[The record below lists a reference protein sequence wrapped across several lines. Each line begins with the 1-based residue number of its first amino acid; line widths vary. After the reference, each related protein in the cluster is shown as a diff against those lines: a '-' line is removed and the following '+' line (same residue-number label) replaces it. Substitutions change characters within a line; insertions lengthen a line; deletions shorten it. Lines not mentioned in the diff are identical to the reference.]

1 MTRFNISLNDASE
14 MVLWSLVNSFGGE
27 VVIPKIPSFKIID
40 LAKSIDKNIPFEV
53 MGVRPGEKIHEEL
66 LSSSDNLNTFDIG
79 KYYVLLENNSK
90 LIAYYKK
97 KFKAKKTKK
106 DFVYSSDNNG
116 NFLSIKKLN
125 EIVSNYQ
132 SKTLS

>member
-14 MVLWSLVNSFGGE
+14 MVLWSLVNSFGGG